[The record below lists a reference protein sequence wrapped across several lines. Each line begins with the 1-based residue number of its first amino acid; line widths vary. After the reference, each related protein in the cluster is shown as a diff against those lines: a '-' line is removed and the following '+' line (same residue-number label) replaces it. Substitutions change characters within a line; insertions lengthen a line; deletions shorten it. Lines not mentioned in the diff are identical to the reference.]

1 MAKLNCPKCPDFDG
15 FAMCTSQP
23 LSKVASYEWCRKYL
37 EGLEE
42 VNGTITLS
50 TDLFLR
56 LLRKAYSDAYYG
68 AIHMEFMRDIKD
80 VEYPLE
86 IHIDE
91 PKENKMDLKKAL
103 ASTDTYKVDNEVA
116 IHYGLFDWHIPML
129 LINEP
134 FKKYIQEHL
143 DEFKVEESEAL
154 PVPGPTK
161 ESRDIPVISNRRL
174 LI

>member
-23 LSKVASYEWCRKYL
+23 TAKVASYEWCCKYL

-50 TDLFLR
+50 TSLFLK

-86 IHIDE
+86 VDID
-91 PKENKMDLKKAL
+91 
-103 ASTDTYKVDNEVA
+103 DTSKLEELGLLGNET
-116 IHYGLFDWHIPML
+116 Y
-129 LINEP
+129 
-134 FKKYIQEHL
+134 
-143 DEFKVEESEAL
+143 
-154 PVPGPTK
+154 
-161 ESRDIPVISNRRL
+161 
-174 LI
+174 